1 MSLGHNSKLYRK
13 KKEVG
18 MTEVVPW
25 TDGSTKIK

>member
-13 KKEVG
+13 KKVG

-25 TDGSTKIK
+25 ADGSTKIK